1 MIPASVGSNPAT
13 SAKKTVDFFIDSLFK
28 FNYVY
33 YYMALMKKHLVIFF
47 LLYNMGLVY
56 SNDDLLVISNYP
68 KIICLIIGRVIRDK
82 VY

>member
-1 MIPASVGSNPAT
+1 
-13 SAKKTVDFFIDSLFK
+13 
-28 FNYVY
+28 
-33 YYMALMKKHLVIFF
+33 MALMKKHLVIFF